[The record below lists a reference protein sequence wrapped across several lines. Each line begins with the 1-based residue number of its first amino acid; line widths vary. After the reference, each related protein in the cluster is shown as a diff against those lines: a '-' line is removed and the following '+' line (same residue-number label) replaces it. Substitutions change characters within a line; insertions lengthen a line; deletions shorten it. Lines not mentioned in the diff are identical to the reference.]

1 MIKAVNAFV
10 TLIFVFI
17 IDAGIVAQ
25 NSPEIRT
32 DTLPAIEI
40 AHFKLD
46 AHVTAFEISFTV
58 DGSYSVY
65 QLTGNGVFG
74 EPADRIATLPS
85 GTRVWYEN
93 IVWVNEDGS
102 KKMAPAEIHVV
113 K

>member
-1 MIKAVNAFV
+1 MKYVLNLILTAVLVSFCGSLYAQ
-10 TLIFVFI
+10 
-17 IDAGIVAQ
+17 DAP
-25 NSPEIRT
+25 SPAI

-58 DGSYSVY
+58 DGGYSVY

-74 EPADRIATLPS
+74 EPADRIAALPA
-85 GTRVWYEN
+85 GTRVWFEN
-93 IVWVNEDGS
+93 IVWVNDDGS
-102 KKMAPAEIHVV
+102 KKSVPPEIHVV